1 MKNYKNF
8 IKELLIN
15 KENNSPLIEGI
26 DIDIFN
32 KTVSFNNISKI
43 SNIDVISIFKRK
55 QNNIGSDG
63 NPLIKALK
71 NIDNWKFKN
80 CEKDIKGLLKQFI
93 KIVKKIENK
102 YDTIIIVPSK
112 NKLNTEFLHRLDN
125 ILKFDNKIEDYFH
138 KLNVEE
144 VLDNGIDRE
153 LLTKSTNFE
162 YIWNDLIKSFEKM
175 NNENNGFFSYKY
187 IKPEYRKYICKTM
200 SFDNDI
206 IYENLINNKNI
217 LILDDTISTG
227 QTISESV
234 KNISEVFTP
243 SKITVI
249 TLFSKL

>member
-1 MKNYKNF
+1 M
-8 IKELLIN
+8 I
-15 KENNSPLIEGI
+15 
-26 DIDIFN
+26 
-32 KTVSFNNISKI
+32 
-43 SNIDVISIFKRK
+43 
-55 QNNIGSDG
+55 
-63 NPLIKALK
+63 
-71 NIDNWKFKN
+71 
-80 CEKDIKGLLKQFI
+80 
-93 KIVKKIENK
+93 
-102 YDTIIIVPSK
+102 IIIVPSK